1 MTAERQDDAG
11 REARDQNDSQDR
23 RGPANTANALGPRE
37 AVRSS
42 LELAREKGPAQVRA
56 DECRNEV
63 EAEREVAQDP
73 DPEGPFGESRLQVF
87 GSTEKF
93 GTHVSI
99 PSSRRV
105 RCANEA
111 RSAIATAR
119 AAATTSRAMSMIR

>member
-23 RGPANTANALGPRE
+23 RGPAKTANALGPRE

-73 DPEGPFGESRLQVF
+73 DPEGPFGEKPIAGVRVNGEVRHARVNPELQ
-87 GSTEKF
+87 
-93 GTHVSI
+93 
-99 PSSRRV
+99 
-105 RCANEA
+105 A
-111 RSAIATAR
+111 SALR
-119 AAATTSRAMSMIR
+119 ERG